1 MCVFGRDMATPK
13 SKKKAGHSMK
23 IEEEDEQD
31 VYVITWHSLY
41 DYC

>member
-1 MCVFGRDMATPK
+1 MATPK
-13 SKKKAGHSMK
+13 SKKKAGRSK